1 MNVISAVFLFLGA
14 ILIAGG
20 VAVVVLRRR
29 FAHNL
34 SDSDSNSDSGL
45 ACGDGRSPVVYAV
58 GVGLM
63 QIAFG
68 LALTVAAAA
77 SGSISGGSD
86 FDHILLSDFAGSG
99 VAWKLTSVLL
109 VVSGA
114 GAAGF
119 GLALGIRAWGRRAE
133 WQGAHKLR
141 LPKRH
146 SIAITVGTIL
156 LAYGMLALVSGSILF
171 AGSF

>member
-34 SDSDSNSDSGL
+34 SNSGL
-45 ACGDGRSPVVYAV
+45 TRGNGRSPVVYAV

-77 SGSISGGSD
+77 SGSNSGGSD
-86 FDHILLSDFAGSG
+86 FDHILSSIFAGRG
-99 VAWKLTSVLL
+99 VAWKVTSVLL

-119 GLALGIRAWGRRAE
+119 GLAVGIRAWGRRAE
-133 WQGAHKLR
+133 WQGAHELR

-156 LAYGMLALVSGSILF
+156 LAYGLLALVSGSILF
-171 AGSF
+171 TGVF